1 MSKTILITGS
11 SSGFGRDTAETLH
24 HAGHT
29 VYASMRGVQGK
40 NREAAE
46 VLRKL
51 GIKTVELDVSD
62 DTSVEA
68 GVKAVLAEAGK
79 IDVLVN
85 NAGIASTGVTE
96 AFTTEQAKAIFDTNV
111 IGLLRVTRAVLPS
124 MRQQHDGLIINIG
137 SILGRVTFPFVGI
150 YGASKFAVEALTD
163 SLRYEVSQL
172 GVEVVAVQ
180 PSGYPTN
187 FFTNIQTPAGIEVTE
202 SYGAGHRQ
210 ARRSSQG
217 QPRCPHRR
225 RRAVRLR
232 PGQRGRRAGAI
243 QGGRGSGSQPSRKS
257 RLINHQT
264 KGSRHA
270 QSNNCSCS
278 RRVRRRVQLAAGV

>member
-1 MSKTILITGS
+1 MSKTILITGA

-24 HAGHT
+24 RAGHT

-46 VLRKL
+46 ALRSL
-51 GIKTVELDVSD
+51 GLETVELDVSD
-62 DTSVEA
+62 DASVEA
-68 GVKAVLAEAGK
+68 GVKNVLAQAGK

-85 NAGIASTGVTE
+85 NAGIASAGVTE

-111 IGLLRVTRAVLPS
+111 IGLLRVTRSVLPS
-124 MRQQHDGLIINIG
+124 MRQKRDGLIINIG

-172 GVEVVAVQ
+172 GVEVVEVQ

-187 FFTNIQTPAGIEVTE
+187 FFTNLQSPASTEVTK
-202 SYGAGHRQ
+202 SYGEVGQIPDAMVKSLTSTLEGKDAPNPHEVAEAIVKLVGQ
-210 ARRSSQG
+210 A
-217 QPRCPHRR
+217 
-225 RRAVRLR
+225 
-232 PGQRGRRAGAI
+232 
-243 QGGRGSGSQPSRKS
+243 
-257 RLINHQT
+257 
-264 KGSRHA
+264 KGSR
-270 QSNNCSCS
+270 
-278 RRVRRRVQLAAGV
+278 AARTVVGASFGSDKANEGVAPLQAKVVEALGLSHLGKVA